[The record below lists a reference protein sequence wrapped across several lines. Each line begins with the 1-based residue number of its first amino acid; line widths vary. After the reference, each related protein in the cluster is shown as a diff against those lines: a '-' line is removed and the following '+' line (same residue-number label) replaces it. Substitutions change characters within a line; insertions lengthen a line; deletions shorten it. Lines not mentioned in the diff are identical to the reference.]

1 MFSYKGE
8 IYNWLS
14 HKEHTSHI
22 QIPFSRINIFQF
34 QIRRNTMNNI
44 NTLNIPMN
52 DNILNAGISVRDHAL
67 QKHNKVFV
75 QRMDVRFPLE
85 LQQKAIIKFNK
96 RFIEKERNAGY
107 DPDYIFVRELSK
119 KKHIHY
125 HMALF
130 LDGNKTE
137 NTYQH
142 FRNAETVLQNVIGE
156 EYSVKGLIDRC
167 DRGHRN
173 GIMLNRN
180 NPNQDDMKEVE
191 RQLSY
196 LAKEDQK
203 KGVKGKT
210 FSTSRINKQK

>member
-1 MFSYKGE
+1 
-8 IYNWLS
+8 
-14 HKEHTSHI
+14 
-22 QIPFSRINIFQF
+22 
-34 QIRRNTMNNI
+34 MNNI

-85 LQQKAIIKFNK
+85 LQQKSIIKFNK

>member
-1 MFSYKGE
+1 
-8 IYNWLS
+8 
-14 HKEHTSHI
+14 
-22 QIPFSRINIFQF
+22 
-34 QIRRNTMNNI
+34 MNNI

-107 DPDYIFVRELSK
+107 DPDYIIVRELSK
-119 KKHIHY
+119 NKNIHY

-142 FRNAETVLQNVIGE
+142 FTNAEIVLQNVIGTE
-156 EYSVKGLIDRC
+156 NNIKGLIDRC

-173 GIMLNRN
+173 GIMIHRN
-180 NPNQDDMKEVE
+180 NTNQNDLNEVH
-191 RQLSY
+191 RQISY

-210 FSTSRINKQK
+210 FFTSRIHKKK

>member
-1 MFSYKGE
+1 
-8 IYNWLS
+8 
-14 HKEHTSHI
+14 
-22 QIPFSRINIFQF
+22 
-34 QIRRNTMNNI
+34 MNNI

-67 QKHNKVFV
+67 QKHNKVFA

-137 NTYQH
+137 S
-142 FRNAETVLQNVIGE
+142 FE
-156 EYSVKGLIDRC
+156 
-167 DRGHRN
+167 
-173 GIMLNRN
+173 
-180 NPNQDDMKEVE
+180 NPF
-191 RQLSY
+191 
-196 LAKEDQK
+196 A
-203 KGVKGKT
+203 
-210 FSTSRINKQK
+210 

>member
-1 MFSYKGE
+1 MLRT
-8 IYNWLS
+8 IATC
-14 HKEHTSHI
+14 TS
-22 QIPFSRINIFQF
+22 QRKTINIYKYFQT
-34 QIRRNTMNNI
+34 RSDSMNNV
-44 NTLNIPMN
+44 NTLDIPMN
-52 DNILNAGISVRDHAL
+52 ESILNTGIDVLNFSL

-75 QRMDVRFPLE
+75 QRMDIRFPLE
-85 LQQKAIIKFNK
+85 LQQKGIIRFNK

-119 KKHIHY
+119 NKKIHY

-130 LDGNKTE
+130 LDGNKTMR
-137 NTYQH
+137 TYEH
-142 FRNAETVLQNVIGE
+142 FQNAENVLQNVIGE

-180 NPNQDDMKEVE
+180 NLNQDDIKEVQ